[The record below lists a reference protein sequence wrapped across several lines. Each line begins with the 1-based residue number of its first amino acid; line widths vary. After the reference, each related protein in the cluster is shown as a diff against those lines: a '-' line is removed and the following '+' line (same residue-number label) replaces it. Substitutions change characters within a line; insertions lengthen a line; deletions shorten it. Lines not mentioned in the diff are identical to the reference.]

1 MSKFSNPIAKRDPAA
16 AAAFIGGAPD
26 GAKEVAAP
34 VATVAP
40 VVPAAPV
47 ARKAKIEAK
56 APLSLTMKPS
66 LVARITELAA
76 AAGMSRAE
84 AFEEAI
90 AEWIAKHGPNE
101 GV

>member
-26 GAKEVAAP
+26 GAKEV
-34 VATVAP
+34 VAP
-40 VVPAAPV
+40 VVTV
-47 ARKAKIEAK
+47 ARKAKVEAK

-76 AAGMSRAE
+76 AQGMSRAE

-90 AEWIAKHGPNE
+90 VEWIAKHGPNE

>member
-34 VATVAP
+34 VAIVAP
-40 VVPAAPV
+40 VVPAAP
-47 ARKAKIEAK
+47 
-56 APLSLTMKPS
+56 
-66 LVARITELAA
+66 VARITELAA